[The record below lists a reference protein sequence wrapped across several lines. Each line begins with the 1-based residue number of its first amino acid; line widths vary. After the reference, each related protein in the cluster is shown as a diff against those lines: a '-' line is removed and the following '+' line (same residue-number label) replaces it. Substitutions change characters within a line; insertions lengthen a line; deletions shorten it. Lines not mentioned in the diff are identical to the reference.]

1 MTSSLEVSANNS
13 MTASETQTARVRK
26 RICNPTSSINNNS
39 SSLVNIW
46 VSNFYSSVN
55 RWTSNVVAKTTKI
68 IASVKS
74 SRAQTCLNNSTHSY
88 QVRVTMS
95 SKSTSAR
102 MNHNN
107 ICTNMMTQ
115 IPTHN
120 AGANNTV
127 RKRSNNS
134 PSLQSWASC
143 SEITLRPYEVIRI
156 LDELTLPSLMNA
168 LSSTVF
174 PNMNPL
180 SA

>member
-1 MTSSLEVSANNS
+1 
-13 MTASETQTARVRK
+13 
-26 RICNPTSSINNNS
+26 
-39 SSLVNIW
+39 
-46 VSNFYSSVN
+46 
-55 RWTSNVVAKTTKI
+55 
-68 IASVKS
+68 
-74 SRAQTCLNNSTHSY
+74 
-88 QVRVTMS
+88 
-95 SKSTSAR
+95 
-102 MNHNN
+102 
-107 ICTNMMTQ
+107 MMTQ